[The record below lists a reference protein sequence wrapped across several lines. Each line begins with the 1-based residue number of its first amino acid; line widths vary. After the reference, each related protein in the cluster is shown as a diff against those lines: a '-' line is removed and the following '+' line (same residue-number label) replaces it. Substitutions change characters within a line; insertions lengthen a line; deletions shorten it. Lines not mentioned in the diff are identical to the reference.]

1 MARGCKQAC
10 IRGLDYWGIPH
21 VVYNKVYHLLFMF
34 IDVIILTPILF
45 SENKEHHECLKIP
58 QCRYKYRY
66 ETLFRLRNV
75 WIIHV
80 ATET

>member
-1 MARGCKQAC
+1 
-10 IRGLDYWGIPH
+10 
-21 VVYNKVYHLLFMF
+21 MF